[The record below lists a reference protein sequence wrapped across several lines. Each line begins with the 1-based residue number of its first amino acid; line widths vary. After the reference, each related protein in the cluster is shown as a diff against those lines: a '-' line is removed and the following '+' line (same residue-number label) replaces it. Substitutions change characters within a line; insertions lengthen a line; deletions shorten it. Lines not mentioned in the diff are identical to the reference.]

1 MARLAMINKAKR
13 KPKFSTRQKNRCS
26 QCGRAR
32 GFYRDFGVCR
42 VCVRK
47 LALNGQIPGMIKAS
61 W

>member
-1 MARLAMINKAKR
+1 MARLAMINKANK
-13 KPKFSTRQKNRCS
+13 KPKFSTRAHNRCG

-32 GFYRDFGVCR
+32 AFYRDFGICR
-42 VCVRK
+42 LCLRK

>member
-1 MARLAMINKAKR
+1 MARLAMIHKANQ
-13 KPKFSTRQKNRCS
+13 KPKFSTRQKSRCS

-32 GFYRDFGVCR
+32 AFYRDFGVCR
-42 VCVRK
+42 ICLRK